1 PGKRLSIRI
10 EDAGQASLAV
20 GLNTQ
25 RIGSTR
31 LWNTRQYDRPR
42 FLKSPDIKL
51 QANQSVALVSPYGG
65 LLQLV
70 YSGAT
75 PGQTVTVKVTGAAS
89 QPFLD
94 IQPGEDSSQAIADF
108 IQALDADK
116 ADWLEMRSGSVEV

>member
-1 PGKRLSIRI
+1 RLSIRI

-75 PGQTVTVKVTGAAS
+75 PGQTVT
-89 QPFLD
+89 
-94 IQPGEDSSQAIADF
+94 
-108 IQALDADK
+108 
-116 ADWLEMRSGSVEV
+116 

>member
-1 PGKRLSIRI
+1 M
-10 EDAGQASLAV
+10 
-20 GLNTQ
+20 
-25 RIGSTR
+25 
-31 LWNTRQYDRPR
+31 
-42 FLKSPDIKL
+42 
-51 QANQSVALVSPYGG
+51 
-65 LLQLV
+65 QLV

-116 ADWLEMRSGSVEV
+116 ADWLEIRSGSVEVHAKVEGPWLDRQGLWRRRPALHP